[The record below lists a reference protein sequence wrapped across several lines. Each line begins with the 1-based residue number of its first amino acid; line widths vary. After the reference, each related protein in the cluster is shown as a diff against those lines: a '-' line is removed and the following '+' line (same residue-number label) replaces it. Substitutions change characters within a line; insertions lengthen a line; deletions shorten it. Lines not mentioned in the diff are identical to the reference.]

1 MPKFPGGEEARNQ
14 YLSQNI
20 KYPEEAIKKG
30 QEGTV
35 YVSFIVE
42 KDGSI
47 SNVKTLKGIGSS
59 CDEEALRVVKEMPRW
74 TPGLYKGKPARV
86 LFNMPIYF
94 KLN

>member
-1 MPKFPGGEEARNQ
+1 MPQFPGGADALIEYMKKNV
-14 YLSQNI
+14 I
-20 KYPEEAIKKG
+20 YPNKAKEKG
-30 QEGTV
+30 VQGTV

-42 KDGSI
+42 KDGSV
-47 SNVKTLKGIGSS
+47 SNVNILKGIGGE

-86 LFNMPIYF
+86 LFNIPIYF

>member
-1 MPKFPGGEEARNQ
+1 ME
-14 YLSQNI
+14 NI
-20 KYPEEAIKKG
+20 KYPESALKQGI
-30 QEGTV
+30 QGTV

-42 KDGSI
+42 KDGSV
-47 SNVKTLKGIGSS
+47 SNVNILKGIGGE